1 MPSNHYETLGVA
13 KDADENEIKKAYRQ
27 LSLKYHPDR
36 NGGDPEA
43 TEKYKSI
50 NEAYEI
56 LSDSQKREQY
66 HMELQ
71 FGGRPGGMPGGFP
84 GGFPGGGGDINEIF
98 NMMFGGGMPGGFPG
112 GFPGGPGIRVFH
124 SGGGGFPGG
133 GIESLFQ
140 QINRPPL
147 ITKQVNITLE
157 QAYHGATIQ
166 IEIEKQNVRGSIQFQ
181 ETESFSMTIPPGID
195 ENEEILLKGR
205 GHTINDNN
213 RGDVKIQLK
222 IENNTIFTRHAN
234 DLFYTKHITLKESLC
249 GFAFE
254 IKHLNGKSLNMNNMA
269 SPTVVKPN
277 FKKVVPGLGM
287 NKNGQTG
294 NLVIELL
301 VDFPDS
307 ITAEQLEALK
317 NIL

>member
-1 MPSNHYETLGVA
+1 MPNHYETLGVS
-13 KDADENEIKKAYRQ
+13 KEADENEIKKAYRQ

-43 TEKYKSI
+43 TEKYKLI
-50 NEAYEI
+50 NEAYET
-56 LSDSQKREQY
+56 LGDSQKREQY
-66 HMELQ
+66 NMELQ

-84 GGFPGGGGDINEIF
+84 GGGGDINDIF
-98 NMMFGGGMPGGFPG
+98 NMMFGGGFPGGMG

-133 GIESLFQ
+133 GIESFFQ
-140 QINRPPL
+140 QIHRPPI
-147 ITKQVNITLE
+147 ITKSVSITLE
-157 QAYHGATIQ
+157 QAYHGTTVQ
-166 IEIEKQNVRGSIQFQ
+166 VEIEKQNVRGNLQFQ
-181 ETESFSMTIPPGID
+181 ETEILQIQIPPGVD
-195 ENEEILLKGR
+195 DNEGIMLKGQ
-205 GHTINDNN
+205 GHSINESIQ
-213 RGDVKIQLK
+213 GDVKIHLK
-222 IENNTIFTRHAN
+222 IENNTIFTRHGT
-234 DLFYTKHITLKESLC
+234 DIFYTKHISLKESLC

-254 IKHLNGKSLNMNNMA
+254 VKHLNGKTINMNNMS

-287 NKNGQTG
+287 VKNGQTG
-294 NLVIELL
+294 NLVIELV

-307 ITAEQLEALK
+307 LTQEQVESLK